1 MPFPPGAQTVTV
13 TKDYRRADGTAPS
26 LVKIWFRPSVRSV
39 HVGPDYT
46 IEPVPVFEQ
55 ITNGL
60 LSTVL
65 FATVG
70 FSYEVTELV
79 DGKQRAPFNI
89 LVPTGGSTVSLD
101 SLAPVEPV
109 IPNYVPVRTVEGI
122 GPDPAGNI
130 DLPASGG
137 SAPSTR
143 LINTTGGV
151 VGGGDLSADRT
162 LSLTYGS
169 SANTVTQGNDSRLSN
184 ARTPLAHTHVVA
196 DTTGLQGALDG
207 KETAGT
213 ATTAVNAHI
222 AVSDPHPQ
230 YLTPAEGNAAY
241 ETVGTATAAVATHV
255 GLPDPHPQYLTPA
268 EGNASYSVLGH
279 THTTGDVTGLSG
291 ALATKATK
299 LVCREAYVTSGNTN
313 LNTGSG
319 AWGALPGFST
329 LSIPAAVGD
338 KIGFGGNMAR
348 QPNSNLLA
356 DVGVVVGGV
365 VRRWLGGPFT
375 DSSPPSGTYEGDMAL
390 YHTGG
395 IPARS
400 GERRFTVTSNDL
412 DSGNVVFA
420 MLCKVNGGGSALI
433 LADGNTPF
441 YWQATNYGVTS

>member
-1 MPFPPGAQTVTV
+1 MPFPPGSQTVTV

-26 LVKIWFRPSVRSV
+26 LVKIWFRPSVRTI
-39 HVGPDYT
+39 HVSPDYT

-79 DGKQRAPFNI
+79 DGKQRAPFSV
-89 LVPTGGSTVSLD
+89 LVPTGGTTVSLD

-109 IPNYVPVRTVEGI
+109 IPQYVPVRTVEGI
-122 GPDPAGNI
+122 GPDPTGNI

-137 SAPSTR
+137 SAPNTR

-151 VGGGDLSADRT
+151 VGGGDLSADLT

-169 SANTVTQGNDSRLSN
+169 SANTVTQGNDSRLSDP
-184 ARTPLAHTHVVA
+184 RTPLAHTHAVA

-207 KETAGT
+207 KEAAGT
-213 ATTAVNAHI
+213 ATTAVSAHT
-222 AVSDPHPQ
+222 AASDPHPQ
-230 YLTPAEGNAAY
+230 YLTPAEGGA
-241 ETVGTATAAVATHV
+241 
-255 GLPDPHPQYLTPA
+255 L
-268 EGNASYSVLGH
+268 YSALGH
-279 THTTGDVTGLSG
+279 VHTTGEVTGLSAALG
-291 ALATKATK
+291 AKATK

-313 LNTGSG
+313 LNTGTS
-319 AWGALPGFST
+319 AWGALPGFPT
-329 LSIPAAVGD
+329 LSIPAASGD
-338 KIGFGGNMAR
+338 KVGFSGNMAR
-348 QPNSNLLA
+348 QANANLVA
-356 DVGVVVGGV
+356 DIGVVVGGV
-365 VRRWLGGPFT
+365 IKRWLGGPFT
-375 DSSPPSGTYEGDMAL
+375 DSAPPAGTYEGDMAL

-400 GERRFTVTSNDL
+400 GERRFTVTTNDI

-420 MLCKVNGGGSALI
+420 VLCKVNGGGSALI

-441 YWQATNYGVTS
+441 YWQATNYGVVS